1 MSNVDFD
8 PRLYLVTDSSFCGE
22 DEFLQRVEAALE
34 GGVTL
39 LQLREK
45 DVSTREYVDLAVKVH
60 QISRRFDVPL
70 IIDDRVDVALAV
82 GAEGVHLGATDMPLS
97 VARRL
102 MGAGRIVGAT
112 AKTVPSAQD
121 AYQEGA
127 DYLGVGAIFPTTT
140 KVVTVLTSV
149 DTLADICEAV
159 PIPVNA
165 IGGLNSNNID
175 VLAGVAIQ
183 GVCVVSA
190 IMKASDPMRAAIDLK
205 ARMGEL
211 GL

>member
-8 PRLYLVTDSSFCGE
+8 PRLYLVSDSSFCEE

-45 DVSTREYVDLAVKVH
+45 DFSTREYVDLAVKVH
-60 QISRRFDVPL
+60 QISRRFDVPP

-102 MGAGRIVGAT
+102 MGPGKIVGAT
-112 AKTVPSAQD
+112 AKSVPWARKV
-121 AYQEGA
+121 YQQ
-127 DYLGVGAIFPTTT
+127 
-140 KVVTVLTSV
+140 
-149 DTLADICEAV
+149 
-159 PIPVNA
+159 
-165 IGGLNSNNID
+165 GGRLS
-175 VLAGVAIQ
+175 G
-183 GVCVVSA
+183 
-190 IMKASDPMRAAIDLK
+190 
-205 ARMGEL
+205 
-211 GL
+211 